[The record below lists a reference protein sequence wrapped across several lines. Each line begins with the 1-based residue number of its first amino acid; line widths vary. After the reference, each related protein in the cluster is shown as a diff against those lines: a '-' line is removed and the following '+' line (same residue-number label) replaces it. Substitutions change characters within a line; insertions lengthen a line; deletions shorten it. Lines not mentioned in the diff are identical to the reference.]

1 MVGWHVKEGVGE
13 SGDICVCMFV
23 CLYLCIMMFC
33 INGDETIFC

>member
-23 CLYLCIMMFC
+23 CMYVCMFVSMYNDVLY
-33 INGDETIFC
+33 